1 MNTHIPQVLIVDD
14 HHMFLEGLS
23 ALLSQEQNIEIKATL
38 KNGKEVIEFLK
49 KDTIDLILMDISMPE
64 MDGIELNKYIKTN
77 HPDIKTMV
85 LSTHS
90 DPKIINKII
99 LDGANGY
106 LLKNADKSELL
117 EAIDTLQK
125 GENYFSDEVK
135 QKYTESF
142 FGRKPGNQDKNP
154 PLSRREIEIL
164 KLIVAQ
170 DTTQEIA
177 EKLFISQHTVNS
189 HRKNLLSKLGLKNTA
204 GLVKYALE
212 EGIA

>member
-1 MNTHIPQVLIVDD
+1 MKKINILIVDD
-14 HHMFLEGLS
+14 HHMFLEGLA
-23 ALLSQEQNIEIKATL
+23 ALLENIENVHLSGTL
-38 KNGKEVIEFLK
+38 KNGREAMDYLKSNAVDVVI
-49 KDTIDLILMDISMPE
+49 MDISMPG
-64 MDGIELNKYIKTN
+64 MDGMELNRLIKN
-77 HPDIKTMV
+77 DHPQIKTMV

-90 DPKIINKII
+90 DPKTINKLIQ
-99 LDGANGY
+99 DDVNGY

-117 EAIDTLQK
+117 EAIYALAK
-125 GENYFSDEVK
+125 GENYFSEEVK
-135 QKYTESF
+135 EKYTNSMFARQTKSSEE
-142 FGRKPGNQDKNP
+142 P

-170 DTTQEIA
+170 NTTQEIA

-212 EGIA
+212 EGLA

>member
-1 MNTHIPQVLIVDD
+1 MEKINILIVDD
-14 HHMFLEGLS
+14 HHMFLEGLA
-23 ALLSQEQNIEIKATL
+23 ALLANIQDVHLTGTL
-38 KNGKEVIEFLK
+38 KNGKEALEFLESNTV
-49 KDTIDLILMDISMPE
+49 DVVIMDISMPG
-64 MDGIELNKYIKTN
+64 MDGIELNKLIKDSYP
-77 HPDIKTMV
+77 HIKTMV

-90 DPKIINKII
+90 DPKTINKLIQ
-99 LDGANGY
+99 DDVNGY

-117 EAIDTLQK
+117 EAVYSLAK
-125 GENYFSDEVK
+125 GQNYFSEEVK
-135 QKYTESF
+135 EKYTNSMFARQSKSNEE
-142 FGRKPGNQDKNP
+142 P

-170 DTTQEIA
+170 NTTQEIA